1 MHKITKGL
9 KKKKKGKKSKKGEE
23 ELFKPEELE
32 NYRKEHQGTS
42 EEPAAQNEEWKKF
55 LALTSG
61 VDDILKKTQGDLDR
75 IKSTSFF
82 QRKPTESEV
91 RKVEEE
97 KLAQEQKAEEAK
109 RELEPPTPSQLGI
122 VEVSES
128 ESEEDEDDN
137 IFDTTY
143 IEALEAAD
151 LKLAYIPESPT
162 LPNDG
167 DDPFD
172 TSAAEKAI
180 LGPEFERKGKK
191 LVPLGAAVEVLTGRV
206 QLPTCA
212 TKRPT
217 PNKRQILKEKDL
229 LLQSFDESI
238 PVSAVVTDE
247 PQEVQKTLLDD
258 DFIPLPEE
266 PIDLNN
272 PIPFPQAVATV
283 NVADTQIKQEI
294 DNKKDIISEFDV
306 ISKLDDEDDLE
317 FEALAAESLSR
328 PIVANQSFPVDT
340 GSVVPQNIK
349 WGAFGDEIKEEDE
362 EVLADDPFDTTFADR
377 VVPDFNR
384 EDVTTAVTL
393 KTSSTNGKDFAD
405 PKSRVPE
412 SGLNLIK
419 PEDRDLLGG
428 SHSDLANSVSI
439 SKTAFKPVTEIKVLD
454 NESDDEF
461 DPRADE
467 QPRSR
472 TVSRP
477 DVLNI
482 TGSKTVSFDL
492 PSPDLN
498 TLNTESKIIKPL
510 TPFYTRKVSIPEVP
524 ISEDPFDT
532 SFASNVTPGKIEL
545 RLIENELFDPNLE
558 KKLSIN
564 DNNFNPRDEAQS
576 KVDKVVKT
584 IKEISKPK
592 PPSTTESIDIDLLAI
607 DNNIAVKVLTPG
619 ASIEQTEELS
629 YCDPFDTSI
638 ASNILPGRVE
648 LKLLESEL
656 IPSVTSSSTVV
667 KRDLLIHDADEV
679 IEKPL
684 SPSAEVSSTV
694 VFDTFDETYD
704 PFDTSCA
711 LDIQPGRAEL
721 KVLESEFIHN
731 GC

>member
-42 EEPAAQNEEWKKF
+42 EEPAGQNEEWKKF

-122 VEVSES
+122 SR
-128 ESEEDEDDN
+128 
-137 IFDTTY
+137 IPKYACTPRCR
-143 IEALEAAD
+143 

-229 LLQSFDESI
+229 LLQSFDENI
-238 PVSAVVTDE
+238 PVSAVV
-247 PQEVQKTLLDD
+247 
-258 DFIPLPEE
+258 
-266 PIDLNN
+266 
-272 PIPFPQAVATV
+272 
-283 NVADTQIKQEI
+283 AD
-294 DNKKDIISEFDV
+294 
-306 ISKLDDEDDLE
+306 
-317 FEALAAESLSR
+317 
-328 PIVANQSFPVDT
+328 
-340 GSVVPQNIK
+340 
-349 WGAFGDEIKEEDE
+349 
-362 EVLADDPFDTTFADR
+362 
-377 VVPDFNR
+377 
-384 EDVTTAVTL
+384 
-393 KTSSTNGKDFAD
+393 
-405 PKSRVPE
+405 E

-461 DPRADE
+461 DPRAEE

-576 KVDKVVKT
+576 KVDKVVNT

-592 PPSTTESIDIDLLAI
+592 PPSTSESIDIDLLAI
-607 DNNIAVKVLTPG
+607 DNDIPVKVLTPG

-656 IPSVTSSSTVV
+656 IPSVTSSSTIVN
-667 KRDLLIHDADEV
+667 KDLLIHDADEV

-684 SPSAEVSSTV
+684 SPSAQVSSTV